1 MTKHK
6 ALTEFVS
13 KQWRESDDLI
23 KSLSDNADHPTHAK
37 LINMHKG
44 MKIALEDVATF
55 VATLQ
60 ENKMRFEFYNKY
72 HEYIVGGLMGILIAV
87 LFFLGV

>member
-1 MTKHK
+1 MQDKIFATTEMTKHK

-13 KQWRESDDLI
+13 KQWRESDALI

-55 VATLQ
+55 VATL
-60 ENKMRFEFYNKY
+60 
-72 HEYIVGGLMGILIAV
+72 
-87 LFFLGV
+87 

>member
-1 MTKHK
+1 MQKHK
-6 ALTEFVS
+6 ALTEFLN

-23 KSLSDNADHPTHAK
+23 KSLSDNADHPTHIK

-60 ENKMRFEFYNKY
+60 EY
-72 HEYIVGGLMGILIAV
+72 
-87 LFFLGV
+87 